1 MREGLCTLLFVPADD
16 ARKVNKAL
24 ESGADAVVLD
34 LEDAIAPQ
42 AKDDARR
49 RARGILDARTK
60 GGPAII
66 VRINAPDTGWGASDL
81 EVLGGGALD
90 AIMVPK
96 ATPRMLGLLPRTC
109 PPVIGLVETAAGV
122 EEAPGVAADLR
133 VVRLMLGS
141 ADLAADVGSELRAD
155 ELDLLYPRSRV
166 VMASAAA
173 GIEGPIDVVHLDVTD
188 DDGLIAASARSRS
201 LGFTAKACIHPRQL
215 GPVNDAFTPSTEDI
229 LHALAVVEAY
239 EEAQASGSGVA
250 TVGTKFVDLPVL
262 RRAQRTLAIS
272 GNSARPLINP
282 LIKENL

>member
-1 MREGLCTLLFVPADD
+1 MREGLRTLLFVPADD
-16 ARKVNKAL
+16 TRKVKRAL
-24 ESGADAVVLD
+24 ESGADAVILD

-49 RARGILDARTK
+49 RAREILDARTS
-60 GGPAII
+60 GGPALI
-66 VRINAPDTGWGASDL
+66 VRINAPDTGWGASDM
-81 EVLGGGALD
+81 EVLSGAVLD
-90 AIMVPK
+90 AVMVPK
-96 ATPRMLGLLPRTC
+96 ATPRILGFLPQMC
-109 PPVIGLVETAAGV
+109 QPVIGLVETAEGV
-122 EEAPGVAADLR
+122 EEAQGVAGDPR

-188 DDGLIAASARSRS
+188 EDGLITASARSRS

-215 GPVNDAFTPSTEDI
+215 GPVKEAFTPSETDV
-229 LHALAVVEAY
+229 AYAFAVVAAFER
-239 EEAQASGSGVA
+239 AQATGSGVA
-250 TVGTKFVDLPVL
+250 TVGTKLVDLPVL
-262 RRAQRTLAIS
+262 RRAQRTLTIS
-272 GNSARPLINP
+272 GDLARP

>member
-16 ARKVNKAL
+16 TKKVKRAL
-24 ESGADAVVLD
+24 ESGAHAVILD

-42 AKDDARR
+42 SKDEARR
-49 RARGILDARTK
+49 RAREILDARTS

-66 VRINAPDTGWGASDL
+66 VRINAPDTGWGASDM
-81 EVLGGGALD
+81 EVLSGAVLD

-96 ATPRMLGLLPRTC
+96 ATPRMLGFLPQTC
-109 PPVIGLVETAAGV
+109 PPVIGLVETAEGV
-122 EEAPGVAADLR
+122 EEAQGVATDPR

-166 VMASAAA
+166 AMASAAA

-188 DDGLIAASARSRS
+188 EDGLIAASARSRS

-215 GPVNDAFTPSTEDI
+215 SPVKEAFTPSEADVAY
-229 LHALAVVEAY
+229 ALAVVDAY
-239 EEAQASGSGVA
+239 ERAQLTGSGVA
-250 TVGTKFVDLPVL
+250 MVGPKLVDLPVL
-262 RRAQRTLAIS
+262 RRAQRTLTIS
-272 GNSARPLINP
+272 GDPARP

>member
-1 MREGLCTLLFVPADD
+1 MQEGLCTLLFVPADD

-66 VRINAPDTGWGASDL
+66 VRINAPDTGWGVSDL
-81 EVLGGGALD
+81 EVLGGAALD

-96 ATPRMLGLLPRTC
+96 ATPRMLCLLPGRC
-109 PPVIGLVETAAGV
+109 PPVIGLVETAQGV
-122 EEAPGVAADLR
+122 EEAAGVAADPR

-166 VMASAAA
+166 AMASAAA
-173 GIEGPIDVVHLDVTD
+173 GIEGPIDVVHLDITD
-188 DDGLIAASARSRS
+188 DDGLVAASGRSRS

-215 GPVNDAFTPSTEDI
+215 GPVKDTFRPGEDDI
-229 LHALAVVEAY
+229 VRALAVVEAY
-239 EEAQASGSGVA
+239 EQAQINGHGVA
-250 TVGTKFVDLPVL
+250 TVGTKLVDLPVL
-262 RRAQRTLAIS
+262 RRAQRTLTIS
-272 GNSARPLINP
+272 GISARPLT
-282 LIKENL
+282 KENL

>member
-1 MREGLCTLLFVPADD
+1 M
-16 ARKVNKAL
+16 NKAL

-42 AKDDARR
+42 AKSDARR
-49 RARGILDARTK
+49 CTREILDARTK

-66 VRINAPDTGWGASDL
+66 VRINAPDTAWGVSDL
-81 EVLGGGALD
+81 EVLSGAALD

-96 ATPRMLGLLPRTC
+96 ATRRMLGLLPRAC
-109 PPVIGLVETAAGV
+109 PPVIGLVETAEGV
-122 EEAPGVAADLR
+122 EEAPGVAADPR

-166 VMASAAA
+166 AMASAAA

-188 DDGLIAASARSRS
+188 DDGLVAASTRSRS

-215 GPVNDAFTPSTEDI
+215 GAVKDAFTPGEEDI
-229 LHALAVVEAY
+229 VHALAVVEAY
-239 EEAQASGSGVA
+239 EQAQRNGSGVA

-262 RRAQRTLAIS
+262 RRAQRTLTIS
-272 GNSARPLINP
+272 GIPARPLT
-282 LIKENL
+282 KENL